1 MATMILITP
10 NEGTRLIDT
19 IDVRISVRTSDG
31 VEHHIEPHTICKLS
45 QNLCECCG
53 MDGTEH
59 EADDYYI
66 VGDVEQTS
74 AFLGLRRFS

>member
-1 MATMILITP
+1 MATMTLITP
-10 NEGTRLIDT
+10 DEGARLIE
-19 IDVRISVRTSDG
+19 IVDVRISIRTSDG
-31 VEHHIEPHTICKLS
+31 VEHPIEPHTICKLS

-66 VGDVEQTS
+66 VGDAEQVS
-74 AFLGLRRFS
+74 AFAALRRFS